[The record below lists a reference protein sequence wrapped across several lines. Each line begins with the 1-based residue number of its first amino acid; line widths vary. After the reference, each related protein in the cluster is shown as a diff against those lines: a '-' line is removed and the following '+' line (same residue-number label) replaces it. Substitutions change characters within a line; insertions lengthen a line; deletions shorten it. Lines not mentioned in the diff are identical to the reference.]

1 LPNSQTLKSITDL
14 RDSLVNSALE
24 TTISKILEQTEK
36 SVISNVESALN
47 ESLKT
52 LDDSVPKLEQ
62 EYDKIL
68 ADGKKEADKIE
79 KQIIGSADIEAR
91 NKQLMA
97 LEDAVDK
104 VFSKALEQI
113 ANADRSGD
121 YSNLIKTM
129 IEEATQILGTSE
141 ITVSTNAKDKD
152 VVQSTLSQFSG
163 AELSSD
169 TIDCLGGVVVKS
181 KDGAMTF
188 DNTIDARIERLKPL
202 IRKEIAS
209 KFGVGE

>member
-1 LPNSQTLKSITDL
+1 MA
-14 RDSLVNSALE
+14 NSALE

-62 EYDKIL
+62 EFDKII

-79 KQIIGSADIEAR
+79 KQIMGSADIEAR

-129 IEEATQILGTSE
+129 ITEATQILGTSE
-141 ITVSTNAKDKD
+141 ITVTTNAKDKD
-152 VVQSTLSQFSG
+152 VVQSTLSQFPGS
-163 AELSSD
+163 ELSSD